1 MNKVQSKFP
10 IRNDFFGET
19 ITVSG
24 LITGQ
29 DLIAQLKEKQAE
41 GVSLGDTL
49 LIPGNML
56 RSGEEVF
63 LDDLTISDVER
74 KLKIRVKPIDTPGS
88 DLVQAVLDPDYRMER
103 DNAGDNFNYIK
114 AYPDKEKN

>member
-1 MNKVQSKFP
+1 M
-10 IRNDFFGET
+10 
-19 ITVSG
+19 
-24 LITGQ
+24 
-29 DLIAQLKEKQAE
+29 
-41 GVSLGDTL
+41 SLGDTL

-74 KLKIRVKPIDTPGS
+74 KLKIRVKPVDTPGS